1 MALLCAPLESEHT
14 HMSIDAPLSPA
25 VRTSRTARPARP
37 SRPGRGERTPN
48 REHTSARPGNERS
61 DADDART
68 ARELLAA
75 LTSPEV
81 AVPTPAYTGAPVRI
95 ALDLSASGA
104 RRSPTRPGSARGL
117 STELDNER
125 LVDVVRSAVRGGVD
139 LVAFDDD
146 FRLQHQTVG
155 DVRGRLDAAVVA
167 SRLAKVTQ
175 GIGLA
180 ATISTATTEVEHVI
194 TALDTIART
203 SGERA
208 AWQTRPIAPSVAGAV
223 RGATGVTVVVRTRTP
238 EEAEDAA
245 AYADVVRIAAK
256 DVATAADTRRRVH
269 AAAEG
274 AGRAGDDVVV
284 LVDLYAVTGP
294 DRASAEARLSLLDDF
309 EGEPVVAK
317 HAHSITHVGTPVDL
331 AHLIRTWVEAGATDG
346 FAITPSSLLADVTGL
361 VDGAL
366 PVLREVGAL
375 RGGYRADLRRTLGL
389 PAAVRA

>member
-1 MALLCAPLESEHT
+1 
-14 HMSIDAPLSPA
+14 MSIDAPLSPA
-25 VRTSRTARPARP
+25 AHTAHSTRTRAARSAGTRSTAPRPSRSRTA
-37 SRPGRGERTPN
+37 
-48 REHTSARPGNERS
+48 RS
-61 DADDART
+61 DADDAQV

-75 LTSPEV
+75 LTTPE
-81 AVPTPAYTGAPVRI
+81 ATVPTPVHTGAPVRI

-104 RRSPTRPGSARGL
+104 RRSPTRPGGARGL
-117 STELDNER
+117 ATELDSER
-125 LVDVVRSAVRGGVD
+125 LVDVVRSAVRGGID

-175 GIGLA
+175 GVGLA
-180 ATISTATTEVEHVI
+180 ATISTATTEVDHVI
-194 TALDTIART
+194 TALETIART
-203 SGERA
+203 SGDRA
-208 AWQTRPIAPSVAGAV
+208 AWQTRPVAPAVAAAV
-223 RGATGVTVVVRTRTP
+223 RGATGVTVVVRTRTA
-238 EEAEDAA
+238 EEAEEAA
-245 AYADVVRIAAK
+245 TYADVVRVAAK
-256 DVATAADTRRRVH
+256 DVATAADTRRRVR
-269 AAAEG
+269 AAAEA
-274 AGRAGDDVVV
+274 AGRAADDVVV

-331 AHLIRTWVEAGATDG
+331 AHLIRTWVEAGAADG

-366 PVLREVGAL
+366 PVLRETGAL
-375 RGGYRADLRRTLGL
+375 RGEYRADLRRTLGL
-389 PAAVRA
+389 PAATRA